1 MDSEMHRRW
10 TPQAVQMRE
19 ILERGRGQNGTRGRL
34 GGGTDASTFPE
45 MEKRGGAASRPLGE
59 EEPPAF
65 HDCKVPGG
73 MSAPERP
80 LDPAGVPSPR
90 KKLRLFLEQSF
101 LDNGRNRGH
110 LILGLFG

>member
-45 MEKRGGAASRPLGE
+45 MEELLPGRLERRNLLPFVTVRSQEACLRQKGLWTLRGSP
-59 EEPPAF
+59 
-65 HDCKVPGG
+65 H
-73 MSAPERP
+73 PER
-80 LDPAGVPSPR
+80 S
-90 KKLRLFLEQSF
+90 
-101 LDNGRNRGH
+101 
-110 LILGLFG
+110 

>member
-1 MDSEMHRRW
+1 MDATGRADERDPGAREGSEWHSGTAGRRHRCEYVSR
-10 TPQAVQMRE
+10 
-19 ILERGRGQNGTRGRL
+19 
-34 GGGTDASTFPE
+34 D
-45 MEKRGGAASRPLGE
+45 GGAASRPLGE

-65 HDCKVPGG
+65 RDCKVPGG